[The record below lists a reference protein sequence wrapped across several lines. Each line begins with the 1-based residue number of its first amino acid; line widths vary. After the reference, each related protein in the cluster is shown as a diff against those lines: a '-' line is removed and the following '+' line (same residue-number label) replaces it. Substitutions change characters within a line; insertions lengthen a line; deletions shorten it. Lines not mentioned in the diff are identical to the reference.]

1 MGQLRLDGI
10 KLADAEADPDD
21 WAESPL
27 LELHP
32 VEHVAVPHRV
42 PGQTPAIGEPRVS
55 GAIDDTRPLSRVR
68 VLGQGEVGV
77 DKLRCKPP
85 QRPLG
90 AGRIGLIFDLQTDE
104 VLIVHRCLASAVHAC
119 LTAVSQVRLSRG
131 LRAPMRVEVRGGDS
145 PRGQPLSA
153 AQHRSERHEAH
164 PGPAQT
170 HTRAKSVSGRVCM
183 AAPTMKLQATYMP
196 TRNSVGV
203 TQLCRTGARSA
214 SQEQAEDREPRLV
227 NGPQLQARIA
237 RRVPST
243 PVPETPVR
251 AAGER
256 AS

>member
-1 MGQLRLDGI
+1 
-10 KLADAEADPDD
+10 
-21 WAESPL
+21 
-27 LELHP
+27 
-32 VEHVAVPHRV
+32 
-42 PGQTPAIGEPRVS
+42 
-55 GAIDDTRPLSRVR
+55 
-68 VLGQGEVGV
+68 
-77 DKLRCKPP
+77 
-85 QRPLG
+85 
-90 AGRIGLIFDLQTDE
+90 
-104 VLIVHRCLASAVHAC
+104 
-119 LTAVSQVRLSRG
+119 
-131 LRAPMRVEVRGGDS
+131 
-145 PRGQPLSA
+145 
-153 AQHRSERHEAH
+153 
-164 PGPAQT
+164 
-170 HTRAKSVSGRVCM
+170 M